1 MVGTSEAIRHPGW
14 PAAALLARASA
25 RFYRRHPAQLGLS
38 LLGIVL
44 GTGIVIAVMIT
55 NASASRAFSL
65 STEALYGRSTH
76 QLSGADG
83 IDQRLYV
90 QLRLDHPDI
99 AMAPLIEGN
108 VALGDTV
115 LTLVGVDP
123 FAEAPFA
130 RFGALPEPAPPEVP
144 PMPASSAG
152 AAATTPD
159 AAAPDAVVLAEVTRA
174 RLSLT
179 IDEPVSIKS
188 PSGPATL
195 RPVATFDS
203 ENPAA
208 VDGLVIADIALA
220 QELLAR
226 GDKLDRIELILTD
239 EQRDAL
245 SDSLPETVR
254 LSPSASRE
262 QSMQAMTRGFRIN
275 LTAMS
280 LLALVVGAFLIH
292 NTMTFAVLQRRELFA
307 TLRITGLTARQ
318 VLSSVLAE
326 AALISLV
333 GSVLGVALGR
343 VLAEGLIR
351 LTTRTIND
359 LYFVLHVQEV
369 SFGWPLALLG
379 LALGVGSSLLAA
391 SAAAID
397 AAATSPVAARQ
408 RSQLEERAGR
418 LLVPLAMGG
427 AAAMLVGLVL
437 AVLPVASLLTGFA
450 ALMLLIVGYGLAVP
464 LAVHRIARAL
474 QRPAARLG
482 VMPALACGGVERNI
496 SRTGLSIAALAIA
509 VSATFGVDV
518 MIQSFRG
525 TVDDWLSTTLA
536 SDVYVSSPSTVS
548 SSSQRLFG
556 PELGERAAR
565 LPGVDS
571 VSTGRTLDIS
581 TGVGTIEAL
590 VLAPHADSADGFV
603 FVEGDPE
610 DGWAAWLD
618 GGQILI
624 SEPLATKHALGVGDV
639 LSLFTARQGEHP
651 FTIAGVFRDYASSN
665 GKLLLSRTT
674 FDPFWSDPRI
684 GSLGLMLDPAADSRG
699 VVASLR
705 DDLASDE
712 LPLSVLSGTDIHAAS
727 LAVFDRTFEVTRV
740 LRWLTVGVAFVGIF
754 SALLALHL
762 ERAREFAV
770 LRATGATRRQIG
782 TLVLGQTALMGLLA
796 GLLALP
802 LGWITAQM
810 LIHVINVRSFGWRM
824 EAILPPDAAV
834 ATLALALTSAVLAGL
849 WPAWRLARSGIA
861 RQLSDE

>member
-1 MVGTSEAIRHPGW
+1 VSTARPRRTGW
-14 PAAALLARASA
+14 PTTALLARSSA

-55 NASASRAFSL
+55 NASASRAFTL

-83 IDQRLYV
+83 LDQRLYAE
-90 QLRLDHPDI
+90 LRTRHPDI

-115 LTLVGVDP
+115 LTLIGIDP

-130 RFGALPEPAPPEVP
+130 RFGATIDP
-144 PMPASSAG
+144 G
-152 AAATTPD
+152 
-159 AAAPDAVVLAEVTRA
+159 APDNGGARRAADLPTGLFLDADAVLMAEVTRA
-174 RLSLT
+174 RLSLALG
-179 IDEPVSIKS
+179 EPVGITS
-188 PSGPATL
+188 PSGPASV
-195 RPVATFDS
+195 RPAATFQAD
-203 ENPAA
+203 NPAA

-226 GDKLDRIELILTD
+226 GDTLDRIELILPDTAV
-239 EQRDAL
+239 QAFAAG
-245 SDSLPETVR
+245 LPATVR
-254 LSPSASRE
+254 LSPSVSRAQGM
-262 QSMQAMTRGFRIN
+262 QSMTRGFRIN

-307 TLRITGLTARQ
+307 TLRITGLTSRQ
-318 VLSSVLAE
+318 VLASVLAE
-326 AALISLV
+326 AALISLI
-333 GSVLGVALGR
+333 GSIAGVALGR

-379 LALGVGSSLLAA
+379 LALGVGSSLVAA
-391 SAAAID
+391 SAAAFD
-397 AAATSPVAARQ
+397 AASTSPVAARQ
-408 RSQLEERAGR
+408 RSQVEERAGR
-418 LLVPLAMGG
+418 LLVPLALGG
-427 AAAMLVGLVL
+427 ALAMLLGLAL
-437 AVLPVASLLTGFA
+437 AVLPVDSLLVGFA

-464 LAVHRIARAL
+464 WAVHRIARAL

-482 VMPALACGGVERNI
+482 IMPALATGGVERNI

-518 MIQSFRG
+518 MIQSFRA
-525 TVDDWLSTTLA
+525 TVDDWLGTTLS
-536 SDVYVSSPSTVS
+536 SDVYLSSPSTVS
-548 SSSQRLFG
+548 SSSQRLFEA
-556 PELGERAAR
+556 ELGTRAAR
-565 LPGVDS
+565 IDGVTA
-571 VSTGRTLDIS
+571 VSTGRVLDIA
-581 TGVGTIEAL
+581 TDVGTVEAL
-590 VLAPHADSADGFV
+590 VLDPHPDSAASFV
-603 FVEGDPE
+603 FVDGDPTS
-610 DGWAAWLD
+610 GWATWLERD
-618 GGQILI
+618 GVLI
-624 SEPLATKHALGVGDV
+624 SEPLSTKHGLGAGDGIA
-639 LSLFTARQGEHP
+639 LFTALEGERRFP
-651 FTIAGVFRDYASSN
+651 VAGVFRDYASSN
-665 GKLLLSRTT
+665 GKLLLSRPT
-674 FDPFWSDPRI
+674 FDRYWGDTRI
-684 GSLGLMLDPAADSRG
+684 GSLGLMLDPAADDAT
-699 VVASLR
+699 VIATLR
-705 DDLASDE
+705 RDLASDE
-712 LPLSVLSGTDIHAAS
+712 LPLSVQSGTAIHAAS

-782 TLVLGQTALMGLLA
+782 ALVLGQTALMGLLA

-802 LGWITAQM
+802 LGWITAQV
-810 LIHVINVRSFGWRM
+810 LIRVINVRSFGWRM
-824 EAILPPDAAV
+824 EAILPPDAAL
-834 ATLALALTSAVLAGL
+834 ATLVLALSSAMLAGL

>member
-1 MVGTSEAIRHPGW
+1 VRGSGW

-76 QLSGADG
+76 QLSGASG
-83 IDQRLYV
+83 IDQRRYV
-90 QLRLDHPDI
+90 ELRLRHPDI

-130 RFGALPEPAPPEVP
+130 RFGTLPPPDDPDDAVAADEPPPPLV
-144 PMPASSAG
+144 SA
-152 AAATTPD
+152 
-159 AAAPDAVVLAEVTRA
+159 DAVVMAEVTRA
-174 RLSLT
+174 RLALT
-179 IDEPVSIKS
+179 MNEPVPITS

-195 RPVATFDS
+195 RPVATFQAD
-203 ENPAA
+203 NPAA

-220 QELLAR
+220 QELLDR
-226 GDKLDRIELILTD
+226 GDTLDRIELILAD
-239 EQRDAL
+239 DQREAL
-245 SDSLPETVR
+245 VASLPETLR

-262 QSMQAMTRGFRIN
+262 RSMQAMTRGFRIN

-318 VLSSVLAE
+318 VLFSVLAE

-333 GSVLGVALGR
+333 GSVLGIALGR
-343 VLAEGLIR
+343 ALAEALIR

-369 SFGWPLALLG
+369 SFGWPVALLG
-379 LALGVGSSLLAA
+379 LGLGVGSSLLAA
-391 SAAAID
+391 TAAAVD

-408 RSQLEERAGR
+408 RSQVEERAGR
-418 LLVPLAMGG
+418 LLVPLALAGLI
-427 AAAMLVGLVL
+427 AMLVGALL

-450 ALMLLIVGYGLAVP
+450 ALMLLIVGFGLVIP

-482 VMPALACGGVERNI
+482 IMPALACGAVERNI

-525 TVDDWLSTTLA
+525 TVDDWLDTTLA

-548 SSSQRLFG
+548 ASSQRLFE
-556 PELGERAAR
+556 PELAA
-565 LPGVDS
+565 LAADIPGVSS
-571 VSTGRTLDIS
+571 VSTGRTLDIA
-581 TGVGTIEAL
+581 TDVGTIEAL
-590 VLAPHADSADGFV
+590 VLEPHADSADGFV
-603 FVEGDPE
+603 FVDGDPAR
-610 DGWAAWLD
+610 GWTAWRD
-618 GGQILI
+618 EGQILI
-624 SEPLATKHALGVGDV
+624 SEPLATKHALVPGDG
-639 LSLFTARQGEHP
+639 LSLFTARRGEQR
-651 FTIAGVFRDYASSN
+651 FEIAGVFRDYTTSN
-665 GKLLLSRTT
+665 GKLLLSRAT
-674 FDPFWSDPRI
+674 FDPFWGDARI
-684 GSLGLMLDPAADSRG
+684 GSLGLMLSPEADAAALIDT
-699 VVASLR
+699 LR
-705 DDLASDE
+705 NDLASDA
-712 LPLSVLSGTDIHAAS
+712 LPLSVQSGVAIHAAS

-770 LRATGATRRQIG
+770 LRATGATQGQIG
-782 TLVLGQTALMGLLA
+782 TLVLAQTALMGLLA

-824 EAILPPDAAV
+824 EAILPPQAAM
-834 ATLALALTSAVLAGL
+834 ATLILALASATLAGL